1 MSERGHWVGGEWIA
15 PSNGEFL
22 DNRNPATHQV
32 FSRIGRGNA
41 SDVERAV
48 QAAQAAFPAWSRT
61 TIEQRA
67 ALCEAIANGIEARA
81 EEFAALESQD
91 QGKPVSLA
99 ARIDIPRAQSNFR
112 FFAGAARHAAGDF
125 FPMPTAINYTS
136 RRPVGV
142 VGLITPWNLPL
153 YLLTW
158 KVAPA
163 LMMGNTIVAKPSEL
177 TPMTASLLAEVM
189 ADVGLPSGVFNL
201 VHGLGREVGQALVE
215 HLGVKAISFTGG
227 TVTGATIAATAAPKF
242 KKLSLE
248 LGGKNPT
255 VVFADC
261 DFDKAVAGTAKAGF
275 TNQGEVCLCGSR
287 ILVQRSIFD
296 RFVDALVERVKSIQ
310 IGDPASSS
318 SDMGALVS
326 QEHRAKVESYI
337 ELARELGGTIRCG
350 GKRPELS
357 APFDQGA
364 FLEPTVITG
373 LSHDCRVV
381 QEEIFGPVVTV
392 HPFDTVEEALALA
405 NGVRYGLAASVW
417 TQDLT
422 KAHRFSEALQT
433 GMVWVNTWLHRD
445 LRVPFGGVKESG
457 VGREGGRY
465 SLEFFSEVSNICIE
479 LGGPMGDSESV
490 PLPSKPATTAAIAPS
505 TNNTAPSVSKGESS
519 MSEQEIIHAD
529 NAPKPVGA
537 YPHARRFGNL
547 LFLSGIGPRRPV
559 TDEIPGG
566 PVWDKEGN
574 VQDYDVEAQTRSV
587 IDNVQR
593 ILKASGATLENVVD
607 VQVFLVDM
615 DRDFKT
621 FNKVYAEFFTGIQ
634 ATRTT
639 VAVKALPTPI
649 AVEFKVIASAP

>member
-1 MSERGHWVGGEWIA
+1 MIERGHWIGGEWVA
-15 PSNGEFL
+15 PVEGAYL
-22 DNRNPATHQV
+22 DNPNPATNQV
-32 FSRIGRGNA
+32 FSRVARGTSA
-41 SDVERAV
+41 DVNRAV
-48 QAAQAAFPAWSRT
+48 EAAKSAFPAWSKT
-61 TIEQRA
+61 TVEYRA
-67 ALCEAIANGIEARA
+67 ALCEAIADRIAARA

-99 ARIDIPRAQSNFR
+99 SRIDIPRAETNFR
-112 FFAGAARHAAGDF
+112 FFAGAARHSRSDC
-125 FPMPTAINYTS
+125 FPMPTALNYTW

-163 LMMGNTIVAKPSEL
+163 LVMGNTIVAKPSEL
-177 TPMTASLLAEVM
+177 TPMTASLLADVM
-189 ADVGLPSGVFNL
+189 AEVGVPPGVFNL
-201 VHGLGREVGQALVE
+201 VHGLGREAGQAMVE
-215 HLGVKAISFTGG
+215 HPDIQAISFTGG
-227 TVTGATIAATAAPKF
+227 TSTGATIAATAAPKF

-261 DFDKAVAGTAKAGF
+261 DFEKAVAGTAKAGF

-287 ILVQRSIFD
+287 ILVERPIFES
-296 RFVDALVERVKSIQ
+296 FVTALVERVKAIQ
-310 IGDPASSS
+310 IGDPSAPETG
-318 SDMGALVS
+318 MGALVS
-326 QEHRAKVESYI
+326 QDHRAKVESYI
-337 ELARELGGTIRCG
+337 ALAKEEGGTIHCG
-350 GKRPELS
+350 GKRPELL

-392 HPFDTVEEALALA
+392 HPFDSVEKALALA

-433 GMVWVNTWLHRD
+433 GMVWVNTWLERD

-479 LGGPMGDSESV
+479 LGGP
-490 PLPSKPATTAAIAPS
+490 L
-505 TNNTAPSVSKGESS
+505 GE
-519 MSEQEIIHAD
+519 
-529 NAPKPVGA
+529 
-537 YPHARRFGNL
+537 
-547 LFLSGIGPRRPV
+547 
-559 TDEIPGG
+559 
-566 PVWDKEGN
+566 
-574 VQDYDVEAQTRSV
+574 
-587 IDNVQR
+587 
-593 ILKASGATLENVVD
+593 
-607 VQVFLVDM
+607 
-615 DRDFKT
+615 
-621 FNKVYAEFFTGIQ
+621 
-634 ATRTT
+634 
-639 VAVKALPTPI
+639 
-649 AVEFKVIASAP
+649 